1 MIAAQYIV
9 PNLLIS
15 PEFSSFTKSNMLSD
29 GVLSVYLNTSAGNV
43 AIGGGDYGAQTIK
56 AMEMDTSFQDFI
68 KNTFAQLSRVVNI
81 DFQLSSDP
89 MNSDMNFYMD
99 TTIDVGGSGTT
110 LGIALE
116 NKQPGHNWWE
126 VILNTPALGSNKS
139 YLQYASI
146 HELGHVLGLEHPFDG
161 SDGEVYKS
169 TDPNLSAYPEDTVM
183 AYRNPQSPQWP
194 DWYSVNDIQALVT
207 LWGARQQIY
216 TSANDTIASQYY
228 NEKIDGSA
236 GVDTFVVHGKSTE
249 YSLTFQGGSSFLTDR
264 TTGRDGMDT
273 LTNVERIQFTDGIV
287 AADLAVTAGNAQIYR
302 LYQAAF
308 ARIPDEGGLR
318 YWVSQHDDGQSL
330 DSISHA
336 FLNAPEFTQRY
347 GSNLTNAQYVDQL
360 YLNVLGRKG
369 EVDGV
374 TYWNDVLNTG
384 KATKDT
390 VLIGFAESPENVA
403 GTAAHVYHG
412 FFIG

>member
-1 MIAAQYIV
+1 
-9 PNLLIS
+9 
-15 PEFSSFTKSNMLSD
+15 
-29 GVLSVYLNTSAGNV
+29 
-43 AIGGGDYGAQTIK
+43 
-56 AMEMDTSFQDFI
+56 MD
-68 KNTFAQLSRVVNI
+68 A
-81 DFQLSSDP
+81 
-89 MNSDMNFYMD
+89 
-99 TTIDVGGSGTT
+99 
-110 LGIALE
+110 
-116 NKQPGHNWWE
+116 
-126 VILNTPALGSNKS
+126 
-139 YLQYASI
+139 
-146 HELGHVLGLEHPFDG
+146 
-161 SDGEVYKS
+161 
-169 TDPNLSAYPEDTVM
+169 
-183 AYRNPQSPQWP
+183 
-194 DWYSVNDIQALVT
+194 
-207 LWGARQQIY
+207 
-216 TSANDTIASQYY
+216 
-228 NEKIDGSA
+228 
-236 GVDTFVVHGKSTE
+236 
-249 YSLTFQGGSSFLTDR
+249 
-264 TTGRDGMDT
+264 